1 MVSINTFNKKK
12 VNEGFLIRP
21 LDVVAGKGKSQGTA
35 VFEVMGR
42 NGEVDDFAI
51 GIQKLHDDAFTC
63 YKNMDWDG
71 AISKFTEV
79 AEKRNGDVAAELL
92 KARCLEMKE
101 NPPPDNWD
109 GVEVLKQKHF

>member
-1 MVSINTFNKKK
+1 MVA
-12 VNEGFLIRP
+12 V
-21 LDVVAGKGKSQGTA
+21 KGKSQGTA